1 MPGEKARLSC
11 CSMPLLPRTKIV
23 CTLGSRDPSDPA
35 IPQNAP
41 DFVEQLARGGMSVAR
56 LNLSHNRDFAEG
68 GGPGYA
74 REDAWLA
81 AVERVNGAATSGGSA
96 RRVAV
101 LADLQGVKL
110 RLVLPPGARREG
122 WRLESGARVRIGLA
136 EGSRAPFVDG
146 GPALAGDVLSALEGK
161 GAEGLLLHVGDGETL
176 LRVLSV
182 DGAGTVEG
190 EVVVGGTIYDRKGVT
205 FRGVRI
211 TVDNVLTEKDRH
223 DLTRW
228 LVPRFL
234 AGRVNFVAQSFVRG
248 PEDVRALR
256 DFVQGLL
263 AAAGEGE
270 PPESA
275 GIAEDA
281 ALRLRDDPALL
292 AEYRR
297 LLEAIPRDEA
307 RATVLRL
314 PVVAKIETREAA
326 EDAPAIVREAD
337 GVMVAR
343 GDLGLQCESREVPR
357 LQKEIL
363 RAAARAG
370 KSAIVATQMLDSM
383 ERFYEPRRPEAS
395 DVFNAVLD
403 HADALMLSGETSTG
417 IFPVR
422 SVEVLRGIIETAEVW
437 EDPQSV
443 EGEAILARFY
453 EIVRGERAWHGP
465 SAAVTDHASYLAA
478 LTAPVLG
485 AKAIVALTMSGGTA
499 RMVARFRPRVPVYA
513 AVYHEAVARR
523 LALAYGVV
531 PVEIPFQPAGTTVDR
546 ALEAALGVLKARGL
560 VAAGDRVVVL
570 CGRPLGEGAGTNL
583 LTIEEVR

>member
-1 MPGEKARLSC
+1 MGV
-11 CSMPLLPRTKIV
+11 LPRTKIV
-23 CTLGSRDPSDPA
+23 CTLGSRDPSDPS

-41 DFVEQLARGGMSVAR
+41 DFVERLVGAGMSVAR
-56 LNLSHNRDFAEG
+56 LNLSHNRDFSEKA
-68 GGPGYA
+68 GYP
-74 REDAWLA
+74 REDAWLDA
-81 AVERVNGAATSGGSA
+81 LGRVNADAVAAGSA
-96 RRVAV
+96 RRAAV
-101 LADLQGVKL
+101 MADLQGVKL
-110 RLVLPPGARREG
+110 RLVLPPGQRREG
-122 WRLESGARVRIGLA
+122 WRLEKGMEVSIGLGA
-136 EGSRAPFVDG
+136 GGKTPFVDG
-146 GPALAGDVLSALEGK
+146 GPALAEDVRSGLAGR
-161 GAEGLLLHVGDGETL
+161 GTEGLLLHVGDGETL

-182 DGAGTVEG
+182 DGDGVLRG

-205 FRGVRI
+205 FRGVRV
-211 TVDNVLTEKDRH
+211 TVDSVLTDKDRH
-223 DLTRW
+223 DLARW
-228 LVPRFL
+228 VVPRFL
-234 AGRVNFVAQSFVRG
+234 AGRVNFAALSFVRG
-248 PEDVRALR
+248 PEDVKAIR

-263 AAAGEGE
+263 AEAGEGE
-270 PPESA
+270 PPEGA
-275 GIAEDA
+275 AMGEDA

-297 LLEAIPRDEA
+297 LLDAIPRDDA

-314 PVVAKIETREAA
+314 PIVAKIETREAA

-343 GDLGLQCESREVPR
+343 GDLGLQCEAREVPR

-370 KSAIVATQMLDSM
+370 KPAIVATQMLDSM

-422 SVEVLRGIIETAEVW
+422 AVEVLRGIIETAEVW

-443 EGEAILARFY
+443 EGEAILGRFY

-499 RMVARFRPRVPVYA
+499 RMVARFRPRVPVFA

-531 PVEIPFQPAGTTVDR
+531 PVEIPLQPAGTPVDR
-546 ALEAALGVLKARGL
+546 ALEAALGVLRERGL
-560 VAAGDRVVVL
+560 VAKGDRVVVL
-570 CGRPLGEGAGTNL
+570 CGRPLGAGAGTNL
-583 LTIEEVR
+583 LSIEEVG